1 MSLRRRTTH
10 HTPTPQRNKC
20 DGMFRIDRK
29 PTSAT
34 PTVDVDACVTA
45 FHTVSI
51 TGRYDEAPS
60 ADVAL
65 ERLLNNIVIE
75 PIDDLEIT
83 PSGVR
88 MLAKNPEKGYEVAS
102 ELFGLATLE
111 NAGGRFWLECVN
123 CALDEKSKRSV
134 TVALRSEGSHNTFTT
149 DDFDEALE
157 ELAPAAAHATKKAV
171 AF

>member
-1 MSLRRRTTH
+1 MH
-10 HTPTPQRNKC
+10 A
-20 DGMFRIDRK
+20 
-29 PTSAT
+29 TS
-34 PTVDVDACVTA
+34 DVDACVTA

-65 ERLLNNIVIE
+65 ERLLNTIVIE

-102 ELFGLATLE
+102 ELFGWSTQASL
-111 NAGGRFWLECVN
+111 
-123 CALDEKSKRSV
+123 LD
-134 TVALRSEGSHNTFTT
+134 
-149 DDFDEALE
+149 
-157 ELAPAAAHATKKAV
+157 
-171 AF
+171 